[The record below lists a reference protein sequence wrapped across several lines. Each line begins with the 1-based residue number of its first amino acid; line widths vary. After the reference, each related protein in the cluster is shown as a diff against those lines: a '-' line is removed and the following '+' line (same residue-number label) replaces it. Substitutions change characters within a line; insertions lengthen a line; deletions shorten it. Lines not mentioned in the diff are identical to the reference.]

1 MVFFGIDRVFFVTA
15 NKYLGSG
22 FRTVNVSPPKIAS
35 PKKWRIENSSNSRS
49 VIFCGLFVQIPKEK
63 PKPKEF
69 YSVQLGAFITEIST
83 SEFSKAENVYH
94 IINEEEIYV
103 YLSGEF
109 NELNDA
115 VIEKYKLS
123 KKGQRSIYVVKVI
136 DRRKVVIVE

>member
-1 MVFFGIDRVFFVTA
+1 MKKNLCFFVVSILLSMNSNAQDITTDSVA
-15 NKYLGSG
+15 ILDSIRNSG
-22 FRTVNVSPPKIAS
+22 TR
-35 PKKWRIENSSNSRS
+35 
-49 VIFCGLFVQIPKEK
+49 VQIRYVPKPKEK

-109 NELNDA
+109 DELNDA

>member
-1 MVFFGIDRVFFVTA
+1 MKKNLCFFV
-15 NKYLGSG
+15 
-22 FRTVNVSPPKIAS
+22 VSILLS
-35 PKKWRIENSSNSRS
+35 MNSNAQDITNDS
-49 VIFCGLFVQIPKEK
+49 VAILDSIRNAGKRVQIRYVPKEK

>member
-1 MVFFGIDRVFFVTA
+1 MKKNLCFFV
-15 NKYLGSG
+15 
-22 FRTVNVSPPKIAS
+22 VSILLS
-35 PKKWRIENSSNSRS
+35 MNSNAQDITTDSAAILDSIRNAGTR
-49 VIFCGLFVQIPKEK
+49 VQIRYVPKEK

>member
-1 MVFFGIDRVFFVTA
+1 MKKNLCFFV
-15 NKYLGSG
+15 
-22 FRTVNVSPPKIAS
+22 VSILLS
-35 PKKWRIENSSNSRS
+35 MNSNAQDITNDSAAILDSIRNAGTR
-49 VIFCGLFVQIPKEK
+49 VQIRYVPKEK

>member
-1 MVFFGIDRVFFVTA
+1 MKKNLCFCV
-15 NKYLGSG
+15 
-22 FRTVNVSPPKIAS
+22 VSMLLS
-35 PKKWRIENSSNSRS
+35 MNSNAQDITTDS
-49 VIFCGLFVQIPKEK
+49 VAILDSIRNAGTRVQIRYVPKEK

-123 KKGQRSIYVVKVI
+123 KNGQRSIYVVKVI

>member
-1 MVFFGIDRVFFVTA
+1 MKKNLCFFV
-15 NKYLGSG
+15 
-22 FRTVNVSPPKIAS
+22 VSILLS
-35 PKKWRIENSSNSRS
+35 MNSNAQDITTDS
-49 VIFCGLFVQIPKEK
+49 VAILDSIRNAGKRVQIRYVPKEK

>member
-1 MVFFGIDRVFFVTA
+1 MKKNLCFFVVSILLSMNSNAQDITTDSVA
-15 NKYLGSG
+15 ILDSIRNSG
-22 FRTVNVSPPKIAS
+22 TR
-35 PKKWRIENSSNSRS
+35 
-49 VIFCGLFVQIPKEK
+49 VQIRYVPKEK

-94 IINEEEIYV
+94 IVNEEEIYV

>member
-1 MVFFGIDRVFFVTA
+1 
-15 NKYLGSG
+15 
-22 FRTVNVSPPKIAS
+22 
-35 PKKWRIENSSNSRS
+35 
-49 VIFCGLFVQIPKEK
+49 
-63 PKPKEF
+63 
-69 YSVQLGAFITEIST
+69 VQLGAFITEIST
-83 SEFSKAENVYH
+83 SDFSKAENVYH

>member
-1 MVFFGIDRVFFVTA
+1 MKKNLCFFV
-15 NKYLGSG
+15 
-22 FRTVNVSPPKIAS
+22 VSILLS
-35 PKKWRIENSSNSRS
+35 MNSNAQDITNDS
-49 VIFCGLFVQIPKEK
+49 VAILDSIRNAGTRVQIRYVPKEK

-109 NELNDA
+109 NELNNA

-123 KKGQRSIYVVKVI
+123 KKEQRSIYVVKVI

>member
-1 MVFFGIDRVFFVTA
+1 MKKNLCFFVVSILLSMNSNAQDITTDSVA
-15 NKYLGSG
+15 ILDSIRNSG
-22 FRTVNVSPPKIAS
+22 TR
-35 PKKWRIENSSNSRS
+35 
-49 VIFCGLFVQIPKEK
+49 VQIRYVPKEK

-115 VIEKYKLS
+115 VMEKYKLS

>member
-1 MVFFGIDRVFFVTA
+1 MKKNLCFFV
-15 NKYLGSG
+15 
-22 FRTVNVSPPKIAS
+22 VSILLS
-35 PKKWRIENSSNSRS
+35 MNSNAQDITNDSAAILDSIRNAGKR
-49 VIFCGLFVQIPKEK
+49 VQIRYVPKEK

>member
-1 MVFFGIDRVFFVTA
+1 MKKNLCFFVATMLFA
-15 NKYLGSG
+15 LATNAQDITTDSVAILDSIRNSG
-22 FRTVNVSPPKIAS
+22 TR
-35 PKKWRIENSSNSRS
+35 
-49 VIFCGLFVQIPKEK
+49 VQIRYVPKPKEK

-83 SEFSKAENVYH
+83 SEFSKTENVYH

>member
-1 MVFFGIDRVFFVTA
+1 MKKNLCFFVVSILLSMNSNAQDITTDSVA
-15 NKYLGSG
+15 ILDSIRNSG
-22 FRTVNVSPPKIAS
+22 TR
-35 PKKWRIENSSNSRS
+35 
-49 VIFCGLFVQIPKEK
+49 VQIRYVPKEK